1 MKGHRPRHSR
11 SAREESAIKWTFG
24 LFSIF
29 ALVWVLIMFGSGLM
43 NYSMGPADF
52 TEVSTVAPTFSS
64 FEQQVLP
71 NNSYLWTE

>member
-1 MKGHRPRHSR
+1 MKRQSR
-11 SAREESAIKWTFG
+11 SASEDSAIRWTFG

-43 NYSMGPADF
+43 HYRMGPADF
-52 TEVSTVAPTFSS
+52 TEANTAAPTISS
-64 FEQQVLP
+64 FEQQVAP